1 MHYNNFGLN
10 SLRWAL
16 LKIRNQILIGE
27 TGYNYKNAGSL
38 RNTRTRTYHCHS
50 KILES
55 TVYEVL
61 GGVRIQPHASADLLP
76 GCKFQVKGK
85 R

>member
-16 LKIRNQILIGE
+16 LKIRSQILIGQ

-38 RNTRTRTYHCHS
+38 HNTRACIS
-50 KILES
+50 L
-55 TVYEVL
+55 
-61 GGVRIQPHASADLLP
+61 A
-76 GCKFQVKGK
+76 
-85 R
+85 